1 LSLKLNQKGDLT
13 MLAAVILILSILVLV
28 SFLAI
33 GIIVGYLVRQ
43 YFEENKP
50 VYTSHPELWDKE
62 TGKLIVDSDILAIR
76 VDSDF
81 EFLPDEDG
89 DDD

>member
-1 LSLKLNQKGDLT
+1 
-13 MLAAVILILSILVLV
+13 MLAAAIIIISILVLA
-28 SFLAI
+28 SFLMI
-33 GIIVGYLVRQ
+33 GVIAGYLVRQ

-81 EFLPDEDG
+81 EFSPDED
-89 DDD
+89 DDED

>member
-1 LSLKLNQKGDLT
+1 
-13 MLAAVILILSILVLV
+13 MLAATILILSILVLV
-28 SFLAI
+28 SFLSI

-50 VYTSHPELWDKE
+50 IYTSHPELWDRE

-76 VDSDF
+76 VDNDSDMSY
-81 EFLPDEDG
+81 EDKDDED
-89 DDD
+89 